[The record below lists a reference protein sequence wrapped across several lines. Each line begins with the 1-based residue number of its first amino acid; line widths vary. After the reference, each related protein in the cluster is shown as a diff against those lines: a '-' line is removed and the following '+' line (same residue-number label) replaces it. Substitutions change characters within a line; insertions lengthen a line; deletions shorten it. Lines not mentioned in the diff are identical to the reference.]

1 VLLSGRIERLIVLDR
16 GATPAI
22 SSIIAGSHEFFISIR
37 NFFVAF
43 FIAGAIAAVAFLNKA

>member
-16 GATPAI
+16 GSPPTI

-43 FIAGAIAAVAFLNKA
+43 FIAGAIAATAFLNNA

>member
-43 FIAGAIAAVAFLNKA
+43 FITGAIAAAAFLNRA